1 MAMVNNQAPRQAC
14 RGRHICS
21 VRGAQSIRAASS
33 SLYETSSHH
42 SDACFRAFRSQR
54 GPGRFVHAGAC
65 PTPAGQPF
73 PLRPIRPRWAC
84 ELRRV
89 PGPVPGGTQRRCRRT
104 RRRPT
109 ASTRLG
115 AGCASRDRDCRTHWR
130 TAPASRGIRDRCR
143 GHQRSGCGHAAG
155 AESVRSRAPGSWHQ
169 RTGAPRGTRLDAYTV
184 AARKSPAM
192 KTSGPASTNASA
204 PGSPQADER

>member
-21 VRGAQSIRAASS
+21 VRGAPSIRTANIP
-33 SLYETSSHH
+33 LYETPSHY

-54 GPGRFVHAGAC
+54 EPGRFVRAGAC
-65 PTPAGQPF
+65 RTPAGQPF
-73 PLRPIRPRWAC
+73 PRRPIRQPWAC
-84 ELRRV
+84 DRRRA
-89 PGPVPGGTQRRCRRT
+89 PGPVRGGTRRRCRCT
-104 RRRPT
+104 RRRPA
-109 ASTRLG
+109 ASSRLA

-130 TAPASRGIRDRCR
+130 TAPASRGIRARCR
-143 GHQRSGCGHAAG
+143 GHQRSVCGYAAG
-155 AESVRSRAPGSWHQ
+155 AESVRLRAPGSWHQ
-169 RTGAPRGTRLDAYTV
+169 RTGAPRGTRLRAYTV

-192 KTSGPASTNASA
+192 KTSGPARTNASA